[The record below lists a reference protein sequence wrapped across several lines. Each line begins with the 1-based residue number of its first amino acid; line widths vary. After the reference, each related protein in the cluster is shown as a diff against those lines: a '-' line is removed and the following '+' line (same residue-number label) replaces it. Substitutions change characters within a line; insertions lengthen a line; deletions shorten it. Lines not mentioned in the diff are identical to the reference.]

1 MPITKPSQEILGRL
15 KKLGVELE
23 QAADEALSLAHR
35 YHGAE
40 LIETLKM
47 ITKLYENIERLKG
60 ISGDLKSRDL
70 GDPTQ
75 RDFKVNLC

>member
-1 MPITKPSQEILGRL
+1 M
-15 KKLGVELE
+15 KL
-23 QAADEALSLAHR
+23 LSLAHR

-75 RDFKVNLC
+75 RDFKVDLC